1 MVVIHRYSQM
11 LGECYFTEYSGVSLV
26 IYKLLVAHGLFKAIN
41 QLVSC
46 CEISLRC
53 TRGSLQ
59 TLLFKNNLSIQS
71 LMGIKTVLHLLA
83 RSSNTVP

>member
-26 IYKLLVAHGLFKAIN
+26 IHKLLVALGLFKAIN

-53 TRGSLQ
+53 TQ

-83 RSSNTVP
+83 HSSNTVP